1 MDELGFDRETVA
13 RVSNVPQRTV
23 AISQIG
29 RVVGLPRVSLT
40 NTYRFYLRKCIRDE
54 AVTLG
59 HTVLKR
65 FEELAKDAD
74 FMTTLNIA
82 NAVMMLALR
91 IENGE

>member
-40 NTYRFYLRKCIRDE
+40 NFGRPIGST
-54 AVTLG
+54 
-59 HTVLKR
+59 
-65 FEELAKDAD
+65 
-74 FMTTLNIA
+74 
-82 NAVMMLALR
+82 
-91 IENGE
+91 